1 MRRASAPLAAL
12 GLGLALVVVPA
23 LPASAHNAVVSSTPE
38 EGETLTE
45 VPEFFVVTTNE
56 AMLDVGGEGAGFA
69 IQVTDESGLYYG
81 DGCVDVGGPSMS
93 TPAALGEAGDYTM
106 AFQYVSADGHTLSDT
121 LAFRYEPAA
130 GAEASTGSAAP
141 PECGSTPATASGGEE
156 PSAAPADESAAVL
169 GTVAVIGGVIVL
181 LAVGAGVAVWLSRRR
196 RS

>member
-1 MRRASAPLAAL
+1 MAGS
-12 GLGLALVVVPA
+12 A
-23 LPASAHNAVVSSTPE
+23 LPASAHNAVVSTTPE

-69 IQVTDESGLYYG
+69 IQVTDGSGLFYG

-121 LAFRYEPAA
+121 LEFRYEPAA
-130 GAEASTGSAAP
+130 GAEASAGSPVPPTCGEEPAA
-141 PECGSTPATASGGEE
+141 ASGG
-156 PSAAPADESAAVL
+156 
-169 GTVAVIGGVIVL
+169 
-181 LAVGAGVAVWLSRRR
+181 
-196 RS
+196 

>member
-12 GLGLALVVVPA
+12 GLGLTLVVGPA
-23 LPASAHNAVVSSTPE
+23 LPASAHNAVVSTTPE

-45 VPEFFVVTTNE
+45 APEFFVVTTNE

-69 IQVTDESGLYYG
+69 IQVTDGNGLYYG

-130 GAEASTGSAAP
+130 GAEASTGSPVPPSCGGEPAA
-141 PECGSTPATASGGEE
+141 ASDGEE
-156 PSAAPADESAAVL
+156 PSAAPGDESAAVL
-169 GTVAVIGGVIVL
+169 GTVAVIGGVIAL